1 MAVVPGGLSRVSAA
15 ATLAPKFRKMP
26 EIDYETEIN
35 EATWLYADQ
44 RDPERAKENL
54 SDAARIVRAILAH

>member
-1 MAVVPGGLSRVSAA
+1 
-15 ATLAPKFRKMP
+15 MP